1 VAADRDV
8 HEIPVLGQHHR
19 DSLAGCRN
27 DRMIAGVAE
36 AEITDRD
43 RVDGKRP
50 PQPSGDLWGKVSVDP
65 DVHAAMTG

>member
-1 VAADRDV
+1 MLKEV

-19 DSLAGCRN
+19 NRLAGCHK

-36 AEITDRD
+36 AEITDGD

-50 PQPSGDLWGKVSVDP
+50 PQPFGDLRRKLSVDP